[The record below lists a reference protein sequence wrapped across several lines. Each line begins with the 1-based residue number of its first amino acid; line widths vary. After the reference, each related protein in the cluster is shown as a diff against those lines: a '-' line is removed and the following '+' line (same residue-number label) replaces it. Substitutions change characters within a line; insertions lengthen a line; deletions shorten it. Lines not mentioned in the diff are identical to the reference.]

1 MTNEERIAELNK
13 IISEA
18 SSQRDSLTTENVEKT
33 DIQKWEE
40 KLGLTSEVAT
50 LATKEKT
57 GAGF

>member
-18 SSQRDSLTTENVEKT
+18 SSQRDSLTTENTETT

-57 GAGF
+57 GSGF